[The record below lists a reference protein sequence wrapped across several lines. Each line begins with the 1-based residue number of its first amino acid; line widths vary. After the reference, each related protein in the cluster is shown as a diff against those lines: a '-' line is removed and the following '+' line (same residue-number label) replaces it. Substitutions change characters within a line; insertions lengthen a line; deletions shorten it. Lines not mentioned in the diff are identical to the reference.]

1 MDNVIAEVQVLEADV
16 KDCEEKCK
24 RVNCV
29 AIYDAIIASC
39 KLLYD
44 LVFLCFNKGKLEYN
58 N

>member
-1 MDNVIAEVQVLEADV
+1 MDVIAEVQVLEADV

-29 AIYDAIIASC
+29 VIYDAIIASC

-44 LVFLCFNKGKLEYN
+44 LVFLCFNKKKT
-58 N
+58 

>member
-1 MDNVIAEVQVLEADV
+1 MDVIAEVQVLETDV

-24 RVNCV
+24 KVNCV

-44 LVFLCFNKGKLEYN
+44 LVFLCFNKKKT
-58 N
+58 

>member
-1 MDNVIAEVQVLEADV
+1 MDVIAEVQVLEADV

-29 AIYDAIIASC
+29 AIYDAIIATF

-44 LVFLCFNKGKLEYN
+44 LVFVCFKKKT
-58 N
+58 